1 MLNILFIIIIL
12 NISIEKS
19 FLKFLSLKEE
29 KFSKEYSNLVNFI
42 KNNGGYVNPKLI
54 PNEKSN
60 INRYII
66 TKEKINKNEIL
77 LYIPQN
83 ITISKLNLL
92 VNNKCIQAYGFEED
106 FDYACLIYFMTI
118 DKYNSLSIFKPYY
131 DYLPKFDKTNF
142 ITDFSE
148 KEINAFKETGITE
161 GIKYYYYFYNK
172 ALDPVKEKLKTF
184 CQQKNIKFENIIEE
198 FKYNYDLALTRNYG
212 RPCSFYDIN
221 TMVPYLDLINHSD
234 KNNTYWFYDDN
245 NEAYSLVAMK
255 NIDKNKEIT
264 LSYGKY
270 YNSYLYKNYGFVIP
284 GNIYHEHI
292 EIILCNENF
301 DLSVDSLKDT
311 VKNIFDTI
319 IKRNK
324 KNIDETKQC
333 ILKDLNNKKNYYSQ
347 INTNR
352 FSMNV
357 IINEHLDIINKY
369 IYEVMNYI

>member
-1 MLNILFIIIIL
+1 
-12 NISIEKS
+12 
-19 FLKFLSLKEE
+19 
-29 KFSKEYSNLVNFI
+29 
-42 KNNGGYVNPKLI
+42 
-54 PNEKSN
+54 
-60 INRYII
+60 
-66 TKEKINKNEIL
+66 
-77 LYIPQN
+77 
-83 ITISKLNLL
+83 
-92 VNNKCIQAYGFEED
+92 
-106 FDYACLIYFMTI
+106 MTI
-118 DKYNSLSIFKPYY
+118 DKYNSFSIFKPYY
-131 DYLPKFDKTNF
+131 DYFPKFDKSNF

-148 KEINAFKETGITE
+148 KEINNFNEIGITE

-172 ALDPVKEKLKTF
+172 ALEPVKEKLKTF

-212 RPCSFYDIN
+212 RPSSFYDIN

-255 NIDKNKEIT
+255 DIDKNKEIT

-311 VKNIFDTI
+311 VKNIFNTI

>member
-1 MLNILFIIIIL
+1 M
-12 NISIEKS
+12 
-19 FLKFLSLKEE
+19 
-29 KFSKEYSNLVNFI
+29 
-42 KNNGGYVNPKLI
+42 NPKLI

-66 TKEKINKNEIL
+66 AKEKINKNEIL

-148 KEINAFKETGITE
+148 KEIKAFKETGITE

-172 ALDPVKEKLKTF
+172 ALGPVKEKLKTF
-184 CQQKNIKFENIIEE
+184 CQQKGIKFENIIEE

-255 NIDKNKEIT
+255 DIDKNKEIT

-292 EIILCNENF
+292 
-301 DLSVDSLKDT
+301 
-311 VKNIFDTI
+311 
-319 IKRNK
+319 
-324 KNIDETKQC
+324 
-333 ILKDLNNKKNYYSQ
+333 
-347 INTNR
+347 
-352 FSMNV
+352 
-357 IINEHLDIINKY
+357 
-369 IYEVMNYI
+369 